1 MTSSVFAT
9 AALAA
14 ALGLAAA
21 HAHADG
27 LVYQLK
33 TGLLAHDVPE
43 LWSGFRRE
51 TSSADINIEA
61 ELSPSMTAFFGTIRP
76 AVGGTINTDG
86 QTSHVYVDARW
97 TIDLPRGFFFATGL
111 GGAIHDGNVDK
122 RDPDRKALGS
132 RVLFHVP
139 IEVGYHFDAHNA
151 VSAYF
156 EHTSNGYT
164 MRYNEGLDRV
174 GIRYGYTF

>member
-1 MTSSVFAT
+1 MVAV
-9 AALAA
+9 AALALVCMA
-14 ALGLAAA
+14 NDGNAE
-21 HAHADG
+21 G

-51 TSSADINIEA
+51 TLSADINIEA
-61 ELSPSMTAFFGTIRP
+61 ELSPSMVAFFGTIRP
-76 AVGGTINTDG
+76 AIGGTINTDG
-86 QTSHVYVDARW
+86 LTSHAYVDARW
-97 TIDLPRGFFFATGL
+97 TLELPRGFFFATGL

-132 RVLFHVP
+132 RLLFHIP
-139 IEVGYHFDAHNA
+139 IEIGYHVDAHHA
-151 VSAYF
+151 QSAYF